1 MELSQNK
8 NKYLEDSI
16 RDIICKSTDSIYI
29 SYLKVMYE
37 DGIYRLQLGLNGRE
51 AIKMSLGYQGDETGF
66 IKYIESEFRKRIPQT
81 VISATTTLI
90 NGDGGIHYPIIEI

>member
-8 NKYLEDSI
+8 LKHLEDSI
-16 RDIICKSTDSIYI
+16 REIICKSTDSIYV
-29 SYLKVMYE
+29 SYLRVIYE

-51 AIKMSLGYQGDETGF
+51 AIKMSLGFQGDELEF

-90 NGDGGIHYPIIEI
+90 NGDGGIHYPVIEI